1 MYLDPREPQLKEVPM
16 LLTAGGDPTEVSE
29 DGAEG
34 VAVAIDL

>member
-29 DGAEG
+29 GEAEEE
-34 VAVAIDL
+34 AVAIDL